1 MHRSRRFDIDSSP
14 AFNPFSNESDVVPSN
29 QNKFSFVST
38 MSPKTSYTYP
48 LRRHSRSDIRK
59 RKVTIVLIFCL
70 FVALLLW
77 TPQSL
82 SLTYETMI
90 ESYADMSP
98 ERRIILLIFN
108 NFANL
113 FLCINAS
120 IDFILYCFLSEK
132 FARTCR
138 QILWRQCSAHKTN
151 ASQRSRMFSLDRTSF
166 LYPVS
171 TTASAAAAMH
181 IHQQQLI
188 AANTTNNYYAQLYP
202 TFESK
207 DKKWKKKF
215 VQTLSPATS
224 MSARNHRIFYQTSL
238 HENKK
243 RFLNIA
249 NYQTYEQ
256 ETKSSEHSIEILSNT
271 EEDFIKTDLN
281 ASIHS
286 SNNSLRQ
293 AQTDN
298 LTSI

>member
-1 MHRSRRFDIDSSP
+1 VHRSRRFDIESSP
-14 AFNPFSNESDVVPSN
+14 TFNPFSTESDLSPIN

-38 MSPKTSYTYP
+38 MPLKTSYTYP
-48 LRRHSRSDIRK
+48 LRRHSRSDVRK

-90 ESYADMSP
+90 ESYVNMSP

-138 QILWRQCSAHKTN
+138 QILWRQCLAHKTN
-151 ASQRSRMFSLDRTSF
+151 ASQRSRMFSLDRPSF
-166 LYPVS
+166 LYPV
-171 TTASAAAAMH
+171 TTTAAAAARH

-188 AANTTNNYYAQLYP
+188 AANTTNNYYSQLYP
-202 TFESK
+202 IFENK
-207 DKKWKKKF
+207 NKKWKKKF

-224 MSARNHRIFYQTSL
+224 MSARDHRIFYQTSL

-243 RFLNIA
+243 RFLNSA

-256 ETKSSEHSIEILSNT
+256 ETKSSDHSIEILSQT
-271 EEDFIKTDLN
+271 DEDFIKTDLN

-286 SNNSLRQ
+286 SNSSLRQ
-293 AQTDN
+293 AQMEN
-298 LTSI
+298 LTII